1 MTAAALLSRL
11 DKVRQTGPDRWI
23 ASCPTR
29 HDKHPSMTIR
39 ELPDG
44 RVLVHDFGG
53 DSVAEILDAIGLQ
66 MSDLFPPK
74 PQAPGAGQAHRER
87 SPFSAI
93 DALRCLAFE
102 ARLVHLALSDYL
114 NNKPISQADVDRLAI
129 ARDRIEEALNVTA
142 H

>member
-1 MTAAALLSRL
+1 MSAETILQRL
-11 DKVRQTGPDRWI
+11 DKVRRTGPDRWI

-29 HDKHPSMTIR
+29 RDKNPSMTIR

-74 PQAPGAGQAHRER
+74 PQAPGDKQPHRER
-87 SPFSAI
+87 NPFSAI
-93 DALRCLAFE
+93 DVLRCLAFE
-102 ARLVHLALSDYL
+102 ARLVHLALTDYM
-114 NNKPISQADVDRLAI
+114 NGNPITQADVDRLEI
-129 ARDRIEEALNVTA
+129 ARDRIEEALNVIT

>member
-1 MTAAALLSRL
+1 MTVEVLLQRL
-11 DKVRQTGPDRWI
+11 DKVKRTGPDRWI

-29 HDKHPSMTIR
+29 TDKNPSMTVR

-53 DSVAEILDAIGLQ
+53 DSVHEILAAVGLE
-66 MSDLFPPK
+66 MSELFPPRPLSDGRK
-74 PQAPGAGQAHRER
+74 PER
-87 SPFSAI
+87 KPFYAD

-102 ARLVHLALSDYL
+102 VKLVRLAALETLEGKPLSDG
-114 NNKPISQADVDRLAI
+114 DFDRLLVAVE
-129 ARDRIEEALNVTA
+129 RIDTALEVVCKT